1 MTPYTQTCPV
11 LPLFLN
17 FRPLTSTETDTVNN
31 LLKAGEHIFPKALRL
46 EDPTFEV
53 NIRTTLLFAEGHT
66 PTGCTI
72 IIM

>member
-1 MTPYTQTCPV
+1 MTPYTETCPV

-31 LLKAGEHIFPKALRL
+31 LRLVSIFFPKALRL
-46 EDPTFEV
+46 EDPTSEV
-53 NIRTTLLFAEGHT
+53 NIRTKLLFAEGHT
-66 PTGCTI
+66 PTRCTV